1 MRVFKGKQF
10 SRWAAGEAISDSDLC
25 QAATEAFFGQYD
37 ADLGGYLF
45 KKRIARQDGGKSG
58 GFRTILGIRKSDSK
72 RIFFLYGFPKNV
84 RANITSRER
93 SALSANAVDNRR
105 EDDGSTQRAGSATQ
119 WPSNPVRFRRGARPP
134 FALALEAA
142 S

>member
-10 SRWAAGEAISDSDLC
+10 SRWAAGEEVGDADLC
-25 QAATEAFFGQYD
+25 QAAAEAFAGQYE

-58 GFRTILGIRKSDSK
+58 GYRTILGFRKSDSQ

-84 RANITSRER
+84 RANITTKER
-93 SALSANAVDNRR
+93 SALSANATALVDAADRQI
-105 EDDGSTQRAGSATQ
+105 EELKAKGTI
-119 WPSNPVRFRRGARPP
+119 
-134 FALALEAA
+134 LELECGK
-142 S
+142 

>member
-10 SRWAAGEAISDSDLC
+10 SRWATGEAISDSDLC
-25 QAATEAFFGQYD
+25 HAAAEAFAGQYD

-58 GFRTILGIRKSDSK
+58 GYRTILGFRKSDSK

-84 RANITSRER
+84 RANITVKER
-93 SALSANAVDNRR
+93 SALNANA
-105 EDDGSTQRAGSATQ
+105 SALLDTTDHQ
-119 WPSNPVRFRRGARPP
+119 ID
-134 FALALEAA
+134 ALKAKGTILELECGT
-142 S
+142 

>member
-10 SRWAAGEAISDSDLC
+10 SRWATGEAISDSDLC
-25 QAATEAFFGQYD
+25 QAAAEAFAGQYD

-58 GFRTILGIRKSDSK
+58 GYRAILGFRKSDSK

-84 RANITSRER
+84 RANITVKER
-93 SALSANAVDNRR
+93 SALNANASALVDTT
-105 EDDGSTQRAGSATQ
+105 DHQID
-119 WPSNPVRFRRGARPP
+119 
-134 FALALEAA
+134 ALKAKGTILELECGT
-142 S
+142 

>member
-10 SRWAAGEAISDSDLC
+10 SRWATGEAISDSDLC
-25 QAATEAFFGQYD
+25 QAAAEAFAGQYD

-58 GFRTILGIRKSDSK
+58 GYRTILGFRKSDSK

-84 RANITSRER
+84 RANITVKER
-93 SALSANAVDNRR
+93 SALNANASALVDTT
-105 EDDGSTQRAGSATQ
+105 DHQID
-119 WPSNPVRFRRGARPP
+119 
-134 FALALEAA
+134 ALKAKGTILELECGT
-142 S
+142 